1 MPPLEQFQE
10 KCGAVFPG
18 NCEETKAGSAIRT
31 LNRSSGQI
39 EGNGM
44 ASVSDF
50 EQGQTF
56 TVEAGGRQIPL
67 ELSAVKPIAASPRP
81 GGGFSLLFKGP
92 REIALPQA
100 TYLFTGE
107 SGSHEIF
114 IVPVAADAT
123 GRLYEAV
130 FN

>member
-1 MPPLEQFQE
+1 M
-10 KCGAVFPG
+10 
-18 NCEETKAGSAIRT
+18 GSAIRT

-39 EGNGM
+39 EANGM

-56 TVEAGGRQIPL
+56 TIEAGGRQIPL

-92 REIALPQA
+92 RDIALPQA